1 MQKFKKI
8 LYLLSSH
15 ERKRALLL
23 LIMITI
29 MALLDTMGIASI
41 LPFMAVL
48 TNPDII
54 ETNVILSKAFQ
65 VSSKFGIENNS
76 QFLFALGVF
85 VFLLLVI
92 SLTFKAITTY
102 AQTRF
107 IKMRQYSISKRIVE
121 NYIYQ
126 PYSWFL
132 NRNSADLGKTILSEV
147 DIIIGR
153 GVTPMMELIS
163 RGMVSIAL
171 IILLLLV
178 DTKLTIIVGFII
190 GGAYGLIFYFT
201 NNYLKRIGGER
212 LTNNKLRFIAISES
226 FGAIK
231 EVKVGGLEKTYI
243 EQFSKPARTFATHQ
257 STSSLLA
264 QMPRFFF
271 EAIAFG
277 GILLMILY
285 LMIQTG
291 SFNKALPIIS
301 LYVFAGYRLIP
312 AFQQIYVSFNQLSFV
327 GASLDFLY
335 NDLKSLKHYQ
345 VDENQN
351 KLFLNNSITLKQ
363 IYYNYPNNLQSTLK
377 NINMNIAVNTTVGI
391 VGATGSGKTTTVDI
405 ILGLLEAHKGSL
417 EVDGQAI
424 TKKNFRAWQR
434 SIGYVPQHIYLSD
447 DTVAANIAFGIKPKD
462 IDKTAVE
469 KASKIANLH
478 EFVMNELSNNY
489 NTTVGERGIRLSGG
503 QRQRIGIARA
513 LYHNP
518 QILVLDEATSALDS
532 YTESV
537 VMDAIENLGKN
548 KTVILIAHR
557 LSTVKKCDKIFL
569 LEDGQIKKEGTF
581 EQLITTDYKFRN
593 NKSN

>member
-147 DIIIGR
+147 DTIIGR

-201 NNYLKRIGGER
+201 NKYLKRIGGER

>member
-147 DIIIGR
+147 DTIIGR

>member
-147 DIIIGR
+147 DTIIGR

-231 EVKVGGLEKTYI
+231 EVKVGGLEQTYI

>member
-147 DIIIGR
+147 DTIIGR

-257 STSSLLA
+257 STSALLA

-417 EVDGQAI
+417 EVDGQVI
-424 TKKNFRAWQR
+424 TKNNFRAWQR